1 MSAQPNLQS
10 TAYPP
15 YLEGID
21 FFGQPWPQ
29 FDSLGAEPVIGEGQT
44 AIADPSDARA
54 AYQTLLVA
62 DALRYLTLQI
72 TGAKAS
78 GHPGGFASSAE
89 AVAALTL
96 LGHKNLTT
104 EVGHHAPGYYSAM
117 FLDTSLEAM
126 GIHSVK
132 DMRTRFRERHGLL
145 GHLSGAIPGLLAPD
159 GPLGQGQHFAMA
171 GAYLHRDKLFPVTIG
186 DGGMGEPY
194 VLSSFLHFITAYPE
208 VTNFLPV
215 LVWNGYSQEHHS
227 MVSLFDNEGMLRY
240 WQAHGFKRV
249 ILIDAKDYDD
259 QNQSGAYVDSS
270 LFSFDR
276 RLAFAAAVLQGIDEA
291 AGSALSGTPTAF
303 IIKQLKG
310 TGVHKNGSKSHNL
323 YPGDTLDAPHISS
336 ALERRALAP
345 EAWELVRT
353 LCRRAGGGPAA
364 EVAVTESEVALAPLG
379 ELPLRDFNIAEKV
392 VPSTTLGSLVAAV
405 GKSDSRFVVTNAD
418 GNEASAMANINEAL
432 KIRHPSEDGLYH
444 QTPEGQVYEPLNED
458 ACAGFAAA
466 LSLFGSRSIWL
477 SYESFAINGWPI
489 FQTVAQ
495 AMAELRRKTPSAVCM
510 FTAGA
515 LEQGRNGWTH
525 QRPEIENYVA
535 AQMKNG
541 NSYALF
547 PADANMI
554 QAAYEWALGS
564 FNKSIAIFASKSPL
578 PVYTTLDQARQ
589 AIATGAAKLYQTAGS
604 DEADVVLAA
613 AGDMVLLPVFEAKD
627 LLEAEGRRV
636 RIVSAANPR
645 RLYRPID
652 VAWDTVSEADGGF
665 MDDAEFNQ
673 LFDAKALIAISGGP
687 SAALEP
693 VLIRSRSAKR
703 DVMNWKRGETTA
715 SPGEIMSFNGLSAAE
730 IAGRARSLLN

>member
-1 MSAQPNLQS
+1 MSAQLDQHPS
-10 TAYPP
+10 PYPA

-21 FFGQPWPQ
+21 YFGQPWPE
-29 FDSLGAEPVIGEGQT
+29 FDTLGAQPAIGDGQSALAEPTGK
-44 AIADPSDARA
+44 SA

-126 GIHSVK
+126 GIKTVN

-145 GHLSGAIPGLLAPD
+145 GHLSGAIPGLLAPA

-194 VLSSFLHFITAYPE
+194 VLSSFLHFLTAYPE

-259 QNQSGAYVDSS
+259 QNQPGAYVDST
-270 LFSFDR
+270 LFSFYA
-276 RLAFAAAVLQGIDEA
+276 RLEFSAAVLNGINEA
-291 AGSALSGTPTAF
+291 AKSALSGTPTAF

-310 TGVHKNGSKSHNL
+310 AGVHKNGAKSHNL
-323 YPGDTLDAPHISS
+323 YPADTLDAPHISS
-336 ALERRALAP
+336 ALERRALSP

-353 LCRRAGGGPAA
+353 LCVRAGGGPAA
-364 EVAVTESEVALAPLG
+364 EVAVTESELALAPLG
-379 ELPLRDFNIAEKV
+379 ELPIKDFAIGEKA
-392 VPSTTLGSLVAAV
+392 VPSTSLGSLIAAV
-405 GKSDSRFVVTNAD
+405 GKADSRFVVTNAD
-418 GNEASAMANINEAL
+418 GNEASGMANINEAL

-444 QTPEGQVYEPLNED
+444 QKPEGQVYEPLNED
-458 ACAGFAAA
+458 ACAGFAAGLA
-466 LSLFGSRSIWL
+466 LFGSRSIWL

-489 FQTVAQ
+489 YQTVAQ
-495 AMAELRRKTPSAVCM
+495 AMAELRRKTPAAVCM

-564 FNKSIAIFASKSPL
+564 FNKTIAIFASKSPL
-578 PVYTTLDQARQ
+578 PVYTTLGQARD
-589 AIATGAAKLYQTAGS
+589 AIRRGAIKLYQTAGS
-604 DEADVVLAA
+604 EEADVVLAA
-613 AGDMVLLPVFEAKD
+613 AGDMVMLPAFEAKD
-627 LLEAEGRRV
+627 MLEAEGKRV
-636 RIVSAANPR
+636 RIVSIANPR
-645 RLYRPID
+645 RLYRPTD
-652 VAWDTVSEADGGF
+652 VAWDTVSDADGDF
-665 MDDAEFNQ
+665 MDDTSFNQ
-673 LFDAKALIAISGGP
+673 LFDGKALIAISGGP
-687 SAALEP
+687 SATLEP
-693 VLIRSRSAKR
+693 VIIRSRAASR
-703 DVMNWKRGETTA
+703 DVMCWKRGETTA
-715 SPGEIMSFNGLSAAE
+715 SPGEIMAFNGLSAAE
-730 IAGRARSLLN
+730 IAGRAKAMLG